1 MASNLSIMAIQ
12 NRYITVGGHRHRYV
26 DTGGHGPAMLLIHG
40 ISSSLDFY
48 RLTIPLLAG
57 SFRVLALDLLGFGQS
72 DKPKDKPYSLQL
84 YADLIHEFLTKTD
97 AAGHGPVYGTGHSM
111 GGKYLLATALTYP
124 GTFDKLVLSNT
135 DGFITLPSFA
145 RVLSLPGVRHILKQV
160 VTREN
165 IAKKMYASAF
175 HNIAAIDT
183 DTRMKILDVARD
195 PDAFD
200 TVMGLNRNLL
210 KLDLKRTGLRSRLH
224 ELKLPVLVIW
234 GDRDRYMSPKYAQ
247 IVKQELPCAKLVI
260 FSECGHSP
268 MLEYPSLFSAAITEF
283 IFQESPSADGICS

>member
-1 MASNLSIMAIQ
+1 MAIQ

-26 DTGGHGPAMLLIHG
+26 DTGGHRPSMLLLHG

-48 RLTIPLLAG
+48 GLTIPLLAE

-72 DKPKDKPYSLQL
+72 DKPKGKPYSLQL
-84 YADLIHEFLTKTD
+84 YADLIHEFLEKTD
-97 AAGHGPVYGTGHSM
+97 AAAPGPVYGTGHSM
-111 GGKYLLATALTYP
+111 GGKYLLATALTWP

-145 RVLSLPGVRHILKQV
+145 RVLSLPGVRHILKHV

-165 IAKKMYASAF
+165 VAKKMFASAF
-175 HNIAAIDT
+175 HNISAIDAV
-183 DTRMKILDVARD
+183 TRRKILDVAVD
-195 PDAFD
+195 HDAFD

-210 KLDLKRTGLRSRLH
+210 NLDLQRTGLRSRLN
-224 ELKLPVLVIW
+224 ELKLPVLIIW
-234 GDRDRYMSPKYAQ
+234 GDKDRYMSPKYAH
-247 IVKQELPCAKLVI
+247 IVERELPCSKLVI

-268 MLEYPSLFSAAITEF
+268 MLEYPAEFSAAITRF
-283 IFQESPSADGICS
+283 ICQETPSVNGICS